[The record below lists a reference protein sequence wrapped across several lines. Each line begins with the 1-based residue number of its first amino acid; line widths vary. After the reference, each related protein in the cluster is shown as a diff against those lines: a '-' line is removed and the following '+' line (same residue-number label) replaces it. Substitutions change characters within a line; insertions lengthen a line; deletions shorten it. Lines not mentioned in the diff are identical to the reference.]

1 MLYKTNYLHSLFSQP
16 YNTMVKSN
24 NKTKEKLP
32 EKAGRKSTKAEPP
45 PKKNGTPTK
54 HPPPKASKMPKNVYV
69 PSPKSRNNS
78 NKAKEIH
85 KILIL
90 KKADGTPFGWAFI
103 GFYDVKEW
111 LKSLCNRDGSLT
123 SLGDETFQ
131 PFTNLS
137 IRWILNSE
145 LADKIWVIYI
155 DTNNGKI
162 NGSFPVTAHALFA
175 KKIARAVL
183 SSNIQWVPGTF
194 ELTEHKLTESQEE
207 DLNRQVEAKIAPAHA
222 VREQELFLQQ
232 IASCDDVLESLI

>member
-1 MLYKTNYLHSLFSQP
+1 MRTIQCLVLCQVAWFSYALQNQLFAFIIYSVNLTIPWLNQTIRSKR
-16 YNTMVKSN
+16 NCLKRQEES
-24 NKTKEKLP
+24 
-32 EKAGRKSTKAEPP
+32 PP
-45 PKKNGTPTK
+45 QRRME
-54 HPPPKASKMPKNVYV
+54 H
-69 PSPKSRNNS
+69 SPKSRNNGD
-78 NKAKEIH
+78 KAKEIH

-90 KKADGTPFGWAFI
+90 KKADGTPFGWTFI

-111 LKSLCNRDGSLT
+111 LKSLCNRDGSFT

-194 ELTEHKLTESQEE
+194 ELTEHTLTESQEE
-207 DLNRQVEAKIAPAHA
+207 DLNSQVDAKITPTHA